1 MDALNEKSFSRK
13 DKLTLQIA
21 IYWKYIFFSVESFFF
36 VSVFAP
42 TAYDIANKFSIFA
55 YYTLKQTHT
64 LVLSSSSFVVVV
76 SFMRQYPLY
85 MGYMMMGNENL
96 Y

>member
-64 LVLSSSSFVVVV
+64 LVLIFIVCRCCVIYEAISPIYGIHDDG
-76 SFMRQYPLY
+76 Q
-85 MGYMMMGNENL
+85 
-96 Y
+96 